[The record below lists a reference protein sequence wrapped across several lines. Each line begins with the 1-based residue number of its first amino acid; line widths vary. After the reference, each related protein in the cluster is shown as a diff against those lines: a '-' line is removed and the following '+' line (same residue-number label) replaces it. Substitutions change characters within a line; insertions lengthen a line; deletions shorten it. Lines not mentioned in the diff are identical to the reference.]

1 MSQTKRKVYTS
12 GHLHKL
18 QKSVLEERP
27 KLLTKPLI
35 LSSLVIVLLVLWPGV
50 LLGRFRSAESSKNI
64 QRYGQKYT
72 EVGIYTEAVIYTELG
87 FDS

>member
-1 MSQTKRKVYTS
+1 M
-12 GHLHKL
+12 L

-50 LLGRFRSAESSKNI
+50 LLGCFAGAYLEGNTEKQPAEYTNI
-64 QRYGQKYT
+64 VLARLSRKT
-72 EVGIYTEAVIYTELG
+72 
-87 FDS
+87 